1 MRYAAPVVGAKEECV
16 SVSAELRWFWKEAPA
31 GLESW
36 FRSGPFPPGGGTPR
50 EDEYLLNAS
59 QVDLGVKK
67 RGAKAGVEVKGLVGL
82 GGTSQR
88 PFEGR
93 VQIWGKW
100 SVETLALD
108 RLPRVKVHKT
118 RWLRKYDTSG
128 TGISE
133 VELDADEQQRRA
145 PDGPLERGCQ
155 LEFVALRVGGAAG
168 AWWSLGFEAFG
179 DLSDVE
185 QSLHRTVAHLAP
197 TAPSLADGLE
207 LSYPQWL
214 ARFGTSRGDS

>member
-1 MRYAAPVVGAKEECV
+1 V

-31 GLESW
+31 GLEPW
-36 FRSGPFPPGGGTPR
+36 FRSGPFPPGGGKTR
-50 EDEYLLNAS
+50 EDEYLLDAS
-59 QVDLGVKK
+59 RIDLGLKK
-67 RGAKAGVEVKGLVGL
+67 RGAKAGVEVKGLVAL
-82 GGTSQR
+82 GAASPP

-100 SVETLALD
+100 STETLTFD
-108 RLPRVKVHKT
+108 RMPRVTIHKT

-133 VELDADEQQRRA
+133 VELDADEQLRRA
-145 PDGPLERGCQ
+145 PDRRLERGCQ
-155 LEFVALRVGGAAG
+155 LEFVTLRAGGAAAG

-197 TAPSLADGLE
+197 SAPELSGGLE

-214 ARFGTSRGDS
+214 ARFATRA